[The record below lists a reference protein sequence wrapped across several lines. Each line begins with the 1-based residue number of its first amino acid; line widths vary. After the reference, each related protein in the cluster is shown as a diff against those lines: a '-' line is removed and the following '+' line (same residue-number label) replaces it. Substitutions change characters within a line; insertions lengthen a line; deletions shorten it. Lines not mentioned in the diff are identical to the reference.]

1 MLHPLPVCCDL
12 SWISEHVRREV
23 VLLVIGLTTA
33 PHTDLRVVRV
43 VFRRP
48 GIVPVDL
55 FPGPWREHLRLL
67 AIQHYVLLIW
77 IAHVL
82 AEGALLRRADLYSD
96 DIVDQKAGERL
107 PRRRCIVLRLRLLW
121 RWLLL
126 I

>member
-43 VFRRP
+43 ILRRP
-48 GIVPVDL
+48 GIVPDDL
-55 FPGPWREHLRLL
+55 FPGPWNKHLRLL
-67 AIQHYVLLIW
+67 AIQHDVLLIW

-82 AEGALLRRADLYSD
+82 AEGALLRRADLDSD
-96 DIVDQKAGERL
+96 HIVDQKAGQ
-107 PRRRCIVLRLRLLW
+107 
-121 RWLLL
+121 
-126 I
+126 